1 MDQLM
6 RTVKWIPCA
15 MNICTGRE
23 IFDLGIQ
30 AYSKKRW
37 RLIVSHRVVCQRC
50 LGGLG
55 GRSVGHG
62 WQADGGRIAYRADGL
77 QRHITGAL
85 GGPFI
90 GLLEENGADQADDGV
105 CIGKD
110 ADDIGTAL
118 DLAVL
123 PLDRLGG
130 MDFGAVLAWEIHIG
144 QDVPLSGIHQG
155 GEPWHLGA
163 ELVGDVAPL
172 GRHWA

>member
-37 RLIVSHRVVCQRC
+37 RLIVSHRVVYQRC

-77 QRHITGAL
+77 QRHVAGAL
-85 GGPFI
+85 GRPFI
-90 GLLEENGADQADDGV
+90 GLL
-105 CIGKD
+105 
-110 ADDIGTAL
+110 
-118 DLAVL
+118 
-123 PLDRLGG
+123 
-130 MDFGAVLAWEIHIG
+130 
-144 QDVPLSGIHQG
+144 
-155 GEPWHLGA
+155 
-163 ELVGDVAPL
+163 
-172 GRHWA
+172 